1 MAILRLRHYQHLW
14 FVLPA
19 LIVYGLFVLYPT
31 LSAFQLSLFDWS
43 GRGVSMNFVGA
54 ANFVEAI
61 QSPEVYLAAWHNLIF
76 FVAIFAIQ
84 NTIGL
89 GLAVLLDTRPRGY
102 AIYRTILFLPV
113 IVSLVATG
121 FIWSLMLSPNI
132 GVINPLLKD
141 LGLGWLARA
150 WLSSPFWALPT
161 VILVQAWQMLGWAIV
176 LYLTGLQG
184 IPHELR
190 EAARIDGGDS
200 WQIFRRIT
208 FPLLAPSFTTL
219 TVLTFILIFRV
230 FDVVYVLAGPAG
242 APAGATDV
250 LGTLIYRM
258 AFGGTSYATGV
269 RMSYAMALAILMF
282 VALGVISTLL
292 LIWLRRREVQI

>member
-1 MAILRLRHYQHLW
+1 MRLRHYQHLF

-19 LIVYGLFVLYPT
+19 LLIYALCVIYPAI
-31 LSAFQLSLFDWS
+31 SAFQLSLFDWS

-54 ANFVEAI
+54 ANFVTAL
-61 QSPEVYLAAWHNLIF
+61 QSSAVYLAAWHNLLF
-76 FVAIFAIQ
+76 FLAIFALQ
-84 NTIGL
+84 NTVGL
-89 GLAVLLDTRPRGY
+89 GLAMLLDSKPRGY
-102 AIYRTILFLPV
+102 EIYRTILFMPV

-132 GVINPLLKD
+132 GIINPLLKD
-141 LGLGWLARA
+141 LGLPWLARD
-150 WLSSPFWALPT
+150 WLSSKWLALPT
-161 VILVQAWQMLGWAIV
+161 IILVQAWQMLGWAIV
-176 LYLTGLQG
+176 LYLTGLQH

-190 EAARIDGGDS
+190 EAARIDGGTP
-200 WQIFRRIT
+200 WQIFQHIT

-258 AFGGTSYATGV
+258 AFGGTSFAGGV
-269 RMSYAMALAILMF
+269 NMSYAMALAILMF
-282 VALGVISTLL
+282 VVLGGISATLL
-292 LIWLRRREVQI
+292 LGLRRREVQG